1 MAEVLNLVA
10 IREQEHAAA
19 FTKRICELE
28 YHVRQKS
35 SERFVEHLKLAESNA
50 GDRKKFEV
58 ILGYGADS
66 EPEDDQFGKLFDD
79 ESIDPHTAQG
89 WLTSMETEA
98 AQLDDIPDMAHLDF
112 DRADTLAEYTQDM
125 AYENEFI
132 KEIGLDIEM
141 YLELVL
147 GKDWRT
153 FASDRTKHL
162 EVELAEFNEAQKQQ
176 TNLSN

>member
-35 SERFVEHLKLAESNA
+35 SERFVEHLELAESNA

-79 ESIDPHTAQG
+79 ESIDPQTGALLGRFVPEERDSGRRLKAAYEQLEHPPADDTVLRDIADRLDR
-89 WLTSMETEA
+89 LTS
-98 AQLDDIPDMAHLDF
+98 
-112 DRADTLAEYTQDM
+112 TLE
-125 AYENEFI
+125 
-132 KEIGLDIEM
+132 
-141 YLELVL
+141 ELKTL
-147 GKDWRT
+147 R
-153 FASDRTKHL
+153 R
-162 EVELAEFNEAQKQQ
+162 
-176 TNLSN
+176 

>member
-35 SERFVEHLKLAESNA
+35 SERFVEHLELAESNA

-79 ESIDPHTAQG
+79 ESIDPQTGALLGRFVSEERDSGRRLKAAYEQLEHPPADDTVLRDIADRLDR
-89 WLTSMETEA
+89 LTS
-98 AQLDDIPDMAHLDF
+98 
-112 DRADTLAEYTQDM
+112 TLE
-125 AYENEFI
+125 
-132 KEIGLDIEM
+132 
-141 YLELVL
+141 ELKTL
-147 GKDWRT
+147 R
-153 FASDRTKHL
+153 R
-162 EVELAEFNEAQKQQ
+162 
-176 TNLSN
+176 